1 MDLDRRKR
9 IEQRAYA
16 FWEAEG
22 HTHGKHEDHWLRAA
36 SEIEVED
43 TAGVA
48 TRRAPRGGPQRGAEK
63 SEGRSPP
70 RRGKAR
76 DELPSVRP

>member
-1 MDLDRRKR
+1 MRFGR
-9 IEQRAYA
+9 QRGTRM
-16 FWEAEG
+16 ESMRTIG
-22 HTHGKHEDHWLRAA
+22 SAA